1 MTLWKQGA
9 SAVPVLARLRIIFGS
24 GGIGIGGVL
33 PIGTALVTEF
43 APRRIRGTG
52 FHGPTLTEL
61 YVNNPS
67 FMVVGNPNLL
77 PETSVGYDVGFEQ
90 PLLHD
95 RLRFGATYF
104 HNDITNLIEG
114 TTNPTTFVSTCV
126 NVGQATTYGFESF
139 AALALTNGL
148 NLRADYTYT
157 EARDD
162 LTGQELLRR
171 PKNKASLMVTVEGD
185 QSSDGHCDRA
195 LRRTLAGL
203 QPTWNGGTHGSGLY
217 SGQSRR
223 ELCRHRQGQR
233 ICPHQQPPQ
242 PAI

>member
-203 QPTWNGGTHGSGLY
+203 QPT
-217 SGQSRR
+217 
-223 ELCRHRQGQR
+223 
-233 ICPHQQPPQ
+233 
-242 PAI
+242 